1 MPAYLILFNLTQKGA
16 AAIKESPKRV
26 EQAMD
31 IAKKLGGN
39 VKSFYL
45 LMGRFDTAFLLEAPD
60 DEIATKISMAI
71 SALGNVSTQTMRGF
85 SLDEFKKMMAEMP

>member
-1 MPAYLILFNLTQKGA
+1 
-16 AAIKESPKRV
+16 
-26 EQAMD
+26 
-31 IAKKLGGN
+31 
-39 VKSFYL
+39 
-45 LMGRFDTAFLLEAPD
+45 MGQFDTAFLLEAPD